1 MRAVIPSSLFFAVGA
16 LTVMTAATPTA
27 KPEEVGL
34 SSERLQRIGQSL
46 QRRIDAGQLAG
57 AVTAVARKGKLAH
70 LHAQGVMDL
79 ESQRPMTPGTMF
91 RIASMTKPVIGVSIM
106 MMVEEGKLRLNDPVS
121 RFIPEFHAMKVGAD
135 RVAAQRD
142 ITVKDLLTH
151 VSGLG
156 SGPVGGADIAKVARQ
171 EGETLADY
179 IVSSPIMR
187 HAVPC
192 CRTAPSAGRARRE
205 PTSSLIPKS
214 NWSGC

>member
-46 QRRIDAGQLAG
+46 QRRIDA
-57 AVTAVARKGKLAH
+57 
-70 LHAQGVMDL
+70 
-79 ESQRPMTPGTMF
+79 
-91 RIASMTKPVIGVSIM
+91 KPVIGVSIM

-121 RFIPEFHAMKVGAD
+121 RFIPEFHVMKVGAD